1 MNEQKML
8 GGQLDNGKPKAG
20 GMIAAVGF
28 RFKRDAETRP
38 DATRGRGQVQVVPK
52 PRWVARCEE
61 TVATRWRV
69 LRTVDGWRLTRPFAT
84 TSPTRPHVAA
94 FSCSSERPPN
104 ANVGH
109 VCDDAAAWMLGP
121 FHNPLFATPKPT
133 RLLTQR
139 GLLNQRPARVLARIG
154 RRGWLF
160 DYSSTDG
167 IKPETS
173 QIRTDRSPTPRV
185 AKIGI
190 AG

>member
-8 GGQLDNGKPKAG
+8 GGQVRQWEAKGRWNDRSRWISGL
-20 GMIAAVGF
+20 
-28 RFKRDAETRP
+28 KRDAETRP

-84 TSPTRPHVAA
+84 TSPTQRAHVAA

-104 ANVGH
+104 ANVGR
-109 VCDDAAAWMLGP
+109 VRDDAAAWMLGP

-139 GLLNQRPARVLARIG
+139 GLLNRGGRESSGKNWAKRVVVRL
-154 RRGWLF
+154 LF
-160 DYSSTDG
+160 N
-167 IKPETS
+167 
-173 QIRTDRSPTPRV
+173 RWH
-185 AKIGI
+185 
-190 AG
+190 